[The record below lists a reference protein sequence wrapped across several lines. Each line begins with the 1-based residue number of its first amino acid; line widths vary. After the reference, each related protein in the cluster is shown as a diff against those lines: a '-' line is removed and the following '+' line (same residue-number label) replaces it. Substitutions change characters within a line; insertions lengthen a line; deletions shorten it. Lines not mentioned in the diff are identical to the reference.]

1 MIASGLFPS
10 NQTNPNP
17 AATAF
22 KHYNPGH
29 KPEKGFGPES
39 MGSPVLLLKENGDTA
54 LQDKETGELQ
64 HGFKDVA
71 QE

>member
-1 MIASGLFPS
+1 
-10 NQTNPNP
+10 
-17 AATAF
+17 
-22 KHYNPGH
+22 
-29 KPEKGFGPES
+29 

-54 LQDKETGELQ
+54 LQDKEAGELQ